1 MVPES
6 LSLTLKISLPFLC
19 KGKSLFAPRLTP
31 DDRACLLSGWLFR
44 VIVLL
49 PLTRVQMLFNCVNI
63 QNFAADQGHLEAKPS
78 ADRNIKAA
86 FTQTAPFVLTT
97 FYFSYHFKILK

>member
-1 MVPES
+1 
-6 LSLTLKISLPFLC
+6 
-19 KGKSLFAPRLTP
+19 
-31 DDRACLLSGWLFR
+31 
-44 VIVLL
+44 
-49 PLTRVQMLFNCVNI
+49 MLFNCVNI